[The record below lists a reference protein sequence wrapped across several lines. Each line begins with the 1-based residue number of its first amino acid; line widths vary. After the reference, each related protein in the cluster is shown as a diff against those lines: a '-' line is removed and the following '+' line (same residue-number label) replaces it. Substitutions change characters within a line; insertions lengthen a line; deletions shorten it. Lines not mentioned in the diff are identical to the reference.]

1 VVAVSGALTIGELVG
16 FIRAD
21 DTGMRRGLAQSQLR
35 MRGFQVDTE
44 GRLRDLRGRFVSESQ
59 VMAMSLR
66 DDLTGA
72 ITVANRATNQF
83 TRDANGRLR
92 DLNGRF
98 VSVGNSAQT
107 MGQQTRTALQGASR
121 DGNRFAGVL
130 GRIVG
135 AAGGLARV
143 AAGAAP
149 IAGAIGAAVP
159 VAAGLVATLQN
170 IAPAAGVGV
179 TAMLAVRQASAVV
192 KLAAVGMDDAITAAL
207 DPSKAEE
214 FEEALKKLS
223 PEAKQFALAVK
234 EAAPALRDLQQDV
247 QNRVFRGLAEDLE
260 SAGKSALPVVR
271 RELLATAGAVNAM
284 GKGVVYAAQNLADSG
299 VLGQAMGSASK
310 GLKNLSGIPGVVVTA
325 LGQVAA
331 AAGPSFERLTA
342 AAGEGAAKVGAKFAK
357 AFESGAM
364 QEAIERAI
372 DLIGELVD
380 VGQNVGSI
388 FGSIFEAADVSGGGL
403 IGTLK
408 TITGSLK
415 EAFASEPVQ
424 AGLSAL
430 FETVSK
436 LATTAGPLLG
446 QALGVLGPVLEA
458 LGPPAQRL
466 VQALGD
472 ALEPVIAALEPV
484 LVAAAEAIGALVDAA
499 LPLLPVVGELAA
511 ALLPALTPLLEAI
524 VTVFEALAPVIEE
537 TAGILMDTLA
547 PILENLPGIIEPLAE
562 ILATT
567 LVAGITIL
575 GGLIEELGP
584 TLVTLGEAFGELL
597 VAVAPL
603 LEMIARLVV
612 EGLALLMPVIEALL
626 PVIAALANM
635 LGGFLAS
642 VISGVMVPALQAV
655 IALLQGDFSGAW
667 EFAKQAVI
675 GAGMAVITAVSGM
688 ATAIFDGVRRAVGY
702 LASLPGQAIG
712 VLGNLGGLL
721 FSAGASLI
729 SGFISGI
736 KSMVGAVAEAAS
748 SVVSAARE
756 YFPFSPAKKGPF
768 SGRGYTTHSGRAL
781 MDGFRRGIEAGMPS
795 VQASL
800 DRMPGLGPVLG
811 GLGLGGGLAL
821 PGELSM
827 AGLGAAEAT
836 RVEVINRTV
845 LDVRGGDDEFLRM
858 IRRWADIEGGGNV
871 QDAFGKAAA

>member
-1 VVAVSGALTIGELVG
+1 MSSALTIGELVG

-44 GRLRDLRGRFVSESQ
+44 GRLRDLRGRFVNESQ

-72 ITVANRATNQF
+72 ITVANNATNQF

-92 DLNGRF
+92 DLRGRF
-98 VSVGNSAQT
+98 VTTGDAARQ
-107 MGQQTRTALQGASR
+107 MGDDTRQALRGASR
-121 DGNRFAGVL
+121 DGDRFADVL

-143 AAGAAP
+143 AAGVAP

-170 IAPAAGVGV
+170 IAPAAAVGV
-179 TAMLAVRQASAVV
+179 SAMLAVRQASAVV

-207 DPSKAEE
+207 DPAKAEE

-223 PEAKQFALAVK
+223 PEARQFALAVK

-260 SAGKSALPVVR
+260 RAGKSAMPVVR
-271 RELLATAGAVNAM
+271 RELLATAGAVNLM
-284 GKGVVYAAQNLADSG
+284 GTNVLDAAKQLAEDG
-299 VLGQAMGSASK
+299 TLGKAMGSASK
-310 GLKNLSGIPGVVVTA
+310 GLLNLSFIPGIVATA

-331 AAGPSFERLTA
+331 AAGPSFERLTEKAGDA
-342 AAGEGAAKVGAKFAK
+342 AFKVGDKLAG

-364 QEAIERAI
+364 EKAIEDAI
-372 DLIGELVD
+372 DLIGDLID
-380 VGQNVGSI
+380 VGQNVGGIFRSI
-388 FGSIFEAADVSGGGL
+388 FQAADVSGGGL

-430 FETVSK
+430 FETVAK
-436 LATTAGPLLG
+436 LASTAAPLLG
-446 QALGVLGPVLEA
+446 KALGALGPVLEA

-466 VQALGD
+466 IEALGD

-499 LPLLPVVGELAA
+499 LPLLPVIGELAA
-511 ALLPALTPLLEAI
+511 ALLPALTPLLEACQ
-524 VTVFEALAPVIEE
+524 TVFEALAPVIEE
-537 TAGILMDTLA
+537 TAGILMDSLA

-584 TLVTLGEAFGELL
+584 TLVTLGEAFGELM

-603 LEMIARLVV
+603 LEMVARLVT

-642 VISGVMVPALQAV
+642 VISGVMVPALQAL

-667 EFAKQAVI
+667 EFAKQAAI
-675 GAGMAVITAVSGM
+675 GAGMAIVSAVSGM
-688 ATAIFDGVRRAVGY
+688 ATAIFDGVRRAVSY

-721 FSAGASLI
+721 ISAGSSLI
-729 SGFISGI
+729 QGFIDGI
-736 KSMVGAVAEAAS
+736 MSRLADVASAAS
-748 SVVSAARE
+748 SVVSAARD

-768 SGRGYTTHSGRAL
+768 SGRGYSSYSGRAL
-781 MDGFRRGIEAGMPS
+781 VDSFRKGIEAGIPG

-811 GLGLGGGLAL
+811 GLGMGGGLAL

-827 AGLGAAEAT
+827 PGLGGGEAT
-836 RVEVINRTV
+836 RVEVINRTI

-871 QDAFGKAAA
+871 QDAFGKAVAA

>member
-1 VVAVSGALTIGELVG
+1 MSDALTIGELVG

-35 MRGFQVDTE
+35 MRGFQLDTE
-44 GRLRDLRGRFVSESQ
+44 GRLRDLRGRFVNESQ
-59 VMAMSLR
+59 TMAMSLR

-72 ITVANRATNQF
+72 ITVANTATNQF

-92 DLNGRF
+92 DLSGRF
-98 VSVGNSAQT
+98 VTTGDAAQQ
-107 MGQQTRTALQGASR
+107 MGQRTRQALQGASR

-130 GRIVG
+130 NRIVS

-143 AAGAAP
+143 AAGVAP

-170 IAPAAGVGV
+170 IVPAAAVGV
-179 TAMLAVRQASAVV
+179 SAMLAVRQASAVV

-207 DPSKAEE
+207 DPAKSEE
-214 FEEALKKLS
+214 FAEALKKLS
-223 PEAKQFALAVK
+223 PEARQFALAIK
-234 EAAPALRDLQQDV
+234 EAAPELRKLQQDV

-260 SAGKSALPVVR
+260 RTGRAALPVVR
-271 RELLATAGAVNAM
+271 RELLATAGAVNLM
-284 GKGVVYAAQNLADSG
+284 GKGVLDAAKGLAEDG
-299 VLGQAMGSASK
+299 TLGKAMGSASK
-310 GLKNLSGIPGVVVTA
+310 GLLNLSFIPGIVATA

-331 AAGPSFERLTA
+331 AAGPSFERLTEKAGDA
-342 AAGEGAAKVGAKFAK
+342 AFRIGDKLAG

-364 QEAIERAI
+364 EKAIEDAI
-372 DLIGELVD
+372 DLIGDLVD

-388 FGSIFEAADVSGGGL
+388 FGSIFSAADVSGGGL

-408 TITGSLK
+408 TITGALD

-436 LATTAGPLLG
+436 LASTAGPLLG
-446 QALGVLGPVLEA
+446 QALGVIGPVLEA

-466 VQALGD
+466 VEALGD

-499 LPLLPVVGELAA
+499 LPLLPVIGELAA
-511 ALLPALTPLLEAI
+511 ALLPALTPLLEACQ
-524 VTVFEALAPVIEE
+524 TVFEALAPVIEE
-537 TAGILMDTLA
+537 TAGILMDSLA

-575 GGLIEELGP
+575 GELIEELGP
-584 TLVTLGEAFGELL
+584 TLVTLGEAFGELM

-603 LEMIARLVV
+603 LEMVAQLVA
-612 EGLALLMPVIEALL
+612 EGLAAMMPVIEALI
-626 PVIAALANM
+626 PVVAALAVM
-635 LGGFLAS
+635 LGGFLAD
-642 VISGVMVPALQAV
+642 VISNVMVPALQAV

-667 EFAKQAVI
+667 EYAKQAVI

-688 ATAIFDGVRRAVGY
+688 ATSIFDGVRRAIGY
-702 LASLPGQAIG
+702 LANMPGQAIG

-721 FSAGASLI
+721 LSAGSSLI
-729 SGFISGI
+729 QGFIDGI
-736 KSMVGAVAEAAS
+736 MSRLADVASAAS
-748 SVVSAARE
+748 SVVSAASNF
-756 YFPFSPAKKGPF
+756 FPHSPAKEGPF
-768 SGRGYTTHSGRAL
+768 SGRGYTLYSGRAL
-781 MDGFRRGIEAGMPS
+781 VEAFRKGIDDGMPGVRS
-795 VQASL
+795 SL
-800 DRMPGLGPVLG
+800 GEMPGLGSVLG
-811 GLGLGGGLAL
+811 GLGVGGGLAL

-827 AGLGAAEAT
+827 AGLGGSEAT
-836 RVEVINRTV
+836 RVEVVNRTV

-871 QDAFGKAAA
+871 QDAFGKAG

>member
-1 VVAVSGALTIGELVG
+1 MSDALTIGELVG

-21 DTGMRRGLAQSQLR
+21 DTGMRRGLANSQLR

-44 GRLRDLRGRFVSESQ
+44 GRLRDLRGRFVNETQ

-72 ITVANRATNQF
+72 ITVANNATNQF

-92 DLNGRF
+92 DLQGRF
-98 VSVGNSAQT
+98 VRTGEAARQ
-107 MGQQTRTALQGASR
+107 MGDNTRTALRGASSEG
-121 DGNRFAGVL
+121 DRFAGVL

-149 IAGAIGAAVP
+149 IAGAIGAALP
-159 VAAGLVATLQN
+159 LAGALVATLQN
-170 IAPAAGVGV
+170 IAPAAGVGA
-179 TAMLAVRQASAVV
+179 TALLAMQQASGVV
-192 KLAAVGMDDAITAAL
+192 KLAAVGMGDALSAAL
-207 DPSKAEE
+207 DPAKSEE
-214 FEEALKKLS
+214 FAEALEKLS
-223 PEAKQFALAVK
+223 PEARQFALAVK

-260 SAGKSALPVVR
+260 RAGQAALPVVR
-271 RELLATAGAVNAM
+271 RELLATAGAVNLM
-284 GKGVVYAAQNLADSG
+284 GKGVIDAAKNLAEDG
-299 VLGQAMGSASK
+299 TLGKAMGSASK
-310 GLKNLSGIPGVVVTA
+310 GLLNLSFIPGIVATA

-331 AAGPSFERLTA
+331 AAGPSFERLTEKAGDA
-342 AAGEGAAKVGAKFAK
+342 AFKVGDKLAG

-364 QEAIERAI
+364 EKAIEDAI
-372 DLIGELVD
+372 DLIGDLFD
-380 VGQNVGSI
+380 VVGNVGSV
-388 FGSIFEAADVSGGGL
+388 FGSIFDAANVSGGGL

-408 TITGSLK
+408 TITGALD

-430 FETVSK
+430 FETVAQ
-436 LATTAGPLLG
+436 LASTAAPLLG

-466 VQALGD
+466 IEALGT

-499 LPLLPVVGELAA
+499 LPLLPVIGELAA
-511 ALLPALTPLLEAI
+511 ALLPALTPLLEACQ
-524 VTVFEALAPVIEE
+524 TVFEALAPVIEE
-537 TAGILMDTLA
+537 TAGILMDSLA

-584 TLVTLGEAFGELL
+584 TLVTLGEAFGELM

-603 LEMIARLVV
+603 LEMIAQLVA
-612 EGLALLMPVIEALL
+612 EGLAAMMPVIEALI
-626 PVIAALANM
+626 PVIASLANM

-642 VISGVMVPALQAV
+642 IISGVMVPVLQAV
-655 IALLQGDFSGAW
+655 IALLQGDFAGAW
-667 EFAKQAVI
+667 EYAKQAVVNA
-675 GAGMAVITAVSGM
+675 GLAVLQAVTGMAS
-688 ATAIFDGVRRAVGY
+688 AIFDGVRRAVSY
-702 LASLPGQAIG
+702 LASLPGQAVG

-721 FSAGASLI
+721 VAAGSSLI
-729 SGFISGI
+729 QGFINGI
-736 KSMVGAVAEAAS
+736 MSRLADVASAAS
-748 SVVSAARE
+748 SVVSAARD

-768 SGRGYTTHSGRAL
+768 SGQGYSLYSGRAL
-781 MDGFRRGIEAGMPS
+781 VRDFTRGIEAGIPGVRS
-795 VQASL
+795 AL
-800 DRMPGLGPVLG
+800 DLMPGLGPVLD
-811 GLGLGGGLAL
+811 GLGMGGGLAL
-821 PGELSM
+821 PGDLSM
-827 AGLGAAEAT
+827 AGVGSGQAV
-836 RVEVINRTV
+836 RVEVINRGT
-845 LDVRGGDDEFLRM
+845 LDVRGGEDDLLRM
-858 IRRWADIEGGGNV
+858 VRHWVDVEGGGDV
-871 QDAFGKAAA
+871 QVAFGKAAA

>member
-1 VVAVSGALTIGELVG
+1 MSSALTIGELVG

-35 MRGFQVDTE
+35 MRGFQIDTE
-44 GRLRDLRGRFVSESQ
+44 GRLRDLRGRFVNESQ

-72 ITVANRATNQF
+72 ITVANNATNQF

-92 DLNGRF
+92 DLQGRF
-98 VSVGNSAQT
+98 VTTGDAARQ
-107 MGQQTRTALQGASR
+107 MGDDTRQALRGASR
-121 DGNRFAGVL
+121 DGDRFAGVL

-143 AAGAAP
+143 AAGVAP
-149 IAGAIGAAVP
+149 IAGAIGAALP
-159 VAAGLVATLQN
+159 VAAGLVATLEN
-170 IAPAAGVGV
+170 IVPAAGVGV
-179 TAMLAVRQASAVV
+179 TALLAVQQASTVV

-207 DPSKAEE
+207 DPEKAEE

-223 PEAKQFALAVK
+223 PEARQFALAVK
-234 EAAPALRDLQQDV
+234 EAAPTLRDLQQDV

-260 SAGKSALPVVR
+260 RAGRAALPVVR
-271 RELLATAGAVNAM
+271 RELLATAGAVNLM
-284 GKGVVYAAQNLADSG
+284 GRGVIDAAKNLAEDG
-299 VLGQAMGSASK
+299 TLGKAMGSASK
-310 GLKNLSGIPGVVVTA
+310 GLLNLSFIPGIVATA

-331 AAGPSFERLTA
+331 AAGPSFERLTEKAGDA
-342 AAGEGAAKVGAKFAK
+342 AFRVGDKLGK
-357 AFESGAM
+357 AFESGAL
-364 QEAIERAI
+364 ERAI
-372 DLIGELVD
+372 EDAISLIGDLVD

-388 FGSIFEAADVSGGGL
+388 FGSIFDAADVSGGGF

-408 TITGSLK
+408 TITGSMK

-424 AGLSAL
+424 AGLKAL

-436 LATTAGPLLG
+436 LASTAGPLLG
-446 QALGVLGPVLEA
+446 QALGVIGPVLEA

-466 VQALGD
+466 VEALGD

-511 ALLPALTPLLEAI
+511 ALLPALTPLLEACQ
-524 VTVFEALAPVIEE
+524 TVFEALAPVIEE
-537 TAGILMDTLA
+537 TAGILMDSLA

-575 GGLIEELGP
+575 GELIEELGP
-584 TLVTLGEAFGELL
+584 TLVSLGEAFGELM

-603 LEMIARLVV
+603 LEMIAQLVA
-612 EGLALLMPVIEALL
+612 EGLAALMPVIEALI

-642 VISGVMVPALQAV
+642 VISGVMVPVLQAV
-655 IALLQGDFSGAW
+655 IALLQGDFAGAW
-667 EFAKQAVI
+667 EYAKQAVVN
-675 GAGMAVITAVSGM
+675 AGLAVLQAVTGM
-688 ATAIFDGVRRAVGY
+688 ATSIFDGVRRAVSY
-702 LASLPGQAIG
+702 LASLPGQAVG
-712 VLGNLGGLL
+712 ALGNLGGLL
-721 FSAGASLI
+721 TAAGSSLVQ
-729 SGFISGI
+729 GFITGI
-736 KSMVGAVAEAAS
+736 LSRLADVASAAS

-768 SGRGYTTHSGRAL
+768 SGKGYTTYSGRAL
-781 MDGFRRGIEAGMPS
+781 MDGFRKGIEAGMPG
-795 VQASL
+795 VEASL
-800 DRMPGLGPVLG
+800 DRMPVLGPVLG
-811 GLGLGGGLAL
+811 GLGMGGGLAL

-827 AGLGAAEAT
+827 AGLGGSEAT

-858 IRRWADIEGGGNV
+858 IRRWADIEGGGDV
-871 QDAFGKAAA
+871 QSAFGKAVA